1 MSAQNDEAGR
11 LIAAVRRQLLRH
23 LDGAWLDAS
32 YACGAAG
39 QLLALAALDPAEA
52 TDTGLSSAWVEERV
66 MRLLAQLPRYP
77 QGLFQGAQG
86 LLFAALELDL
96 RYQLGVAEE
105 AAADA
110 DELLLDQLRAEPDPA
125 QHFDVISGLAGL
137 LVYAAYREGQGSRLP
152 LVAACVD
159 RLQSC
164 ASIQACAAD
173 GVDGADGAEEEL
185 FWFTPPAWIRG
196 FPMGDAHPTGCTD
209 LGLAHGQAGVL
220 AALAFGLARGRSGR
234 ATARRL
240 LEGGLRHL
248 RRHESKQGPWHFGAA
263 AEAPG
268 PTRCAWCYGDLGT
281 AAALQLAAAAL
292 DRPELAAWS
301 QRLLR
306 SLAHRPVLGLG
317 FVDAWLCHGSLGSAW
332 LLHQLAPDQRPL
344 VHRFE
349 QFHPLAGE
357 TGLLAQFLA
366 QPDAANLSLLEGYAG
381 LALVLEERRRGALA
395 LPWCLPFLAGR
406 RALRVQR
413 QPAPVP

>member
-1 MSAQNDEAGR
+1 MSTQDDEAGR
-11 LIAAVRRQLLRH
+11 LIAAVRRQLRRQ
-23 LDGAWLDAS
+23 LDGPWLDAS

-39 QLLALAALDPAEA
+39 QLLCLAALDHREA
-52 TDTGLSSAWVEERV
+52 PEAALASGWVEEMV
-66 MRLLAQLPRYP
+66 MRVLEPLPRYP

-86 LLFAALELDL
+86 MLFAALELDQ
-96 RYQLGVAEE
+96 RYQLGVVEE
-105 AAADA
+105 AASEA
-110 DELLLDQLRAEPDPA
+110 DELLLDHLRAKPEPSD

-137 LVYAAYREGQGSRLP
+137 LVYAAYRERQGSCLP
-152 LVAACVD
+152 LVAACVE
-159 RLQSC
+159 RLQ
-164 ASIQACAAD
+164 AS
-173 GVDGADGAEEEL
+173 AEIRAGDAGEEF

-196 FPMGDAHPTGCTD
+196 FPMGDAHPTGCAD

-220 AALAFGLARGRSGR
+220 AALAYALARGHSGQ
-234 ATARRL
+234 APGRRL
-240 LEGGLRHL
+240 LEGALSHL
-248 RRHESKQGPWHFGAA
+248 RRHESPQGHWHFGAA

-292 DRPELAAWS
+292 DRPALDVWA
-301 QRLLR
+301 QRLLQ
-306 SLAHRPVLGLG
+306 SLGQRPILGLG

-332 LLHQLAPDQRPL
+332 LLHQLAPDQALL

-366 QPDAANLSLLEGYAG
+366 QPEAANLSLLEGYAG

-406 RALRVQR
+406 RALRVQG
-413 QPAPVP
+413 QPAPVS